1 MFLALTIFSQLTALL
16 LIAFVGWLLARTGK
30 LTNEEPLNALLTNG
44 ALPALIIANLQAP
57 YSAALL
63 REMGLTAV
71 GMAVA
76 VAVGWPIGALA
87 ARLAGKTGKTKGAW
101 IACLMFPNAIF
112 MAQPILTALYG
123 GEVIVLLAPITL
135 VFNLCSYTVGG
146 WLLAGEGSG
155 QNTLKQILMKP
166 VVFSCFVGLLLF
178 FCPFRLPTAILTTLK
193 MLAATTTPLSM
204 LTIGCQLARV
214 SPRELFGDRDVYLIS
229 FLRLVLTSVT
239 IYFVLGLFISDP
251 TILGVLT
258 ICSCMPS
265 AAILPVIAGDRG
277 GDSLL
282 CSKIVFVSTLL
293 CIFTVPIILQLL
305 LNVESLSLL

>member
-204 LTIGCQLARV
+204 LTI
-214 SPRELFGDRDVYLIS
+214 
-229 FLRLVLTSVT
+229 
-239 IYFVLGLFISDP
+239 
-251 TILGVLT
+251 
-258 ICSCMPS
+258 CSCMPS